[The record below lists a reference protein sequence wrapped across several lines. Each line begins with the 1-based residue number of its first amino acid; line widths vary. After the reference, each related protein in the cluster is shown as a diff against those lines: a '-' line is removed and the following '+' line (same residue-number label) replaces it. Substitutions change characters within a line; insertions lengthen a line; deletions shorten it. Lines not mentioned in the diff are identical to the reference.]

1 MNREPNREVQAWISW
16 LNQEVIGFTG
26 KLLFFHSKLTGF
38 CQEVTGIY
46 QEVFSYTFLTI
57 LDNINIKRL
66 IALGS
71 NPLIFMLL
79 LLLDF
84 SCLWLSI
91 YSLLETEIWIR
102 TFGCNLSFLISL
114 KWAGIFRKWS
124 IIWKSDPSPKNFLV
138 KTKKFLQKAGTSWL
152 NQELQA
158 WSSWSYQ
165 EVWKWI
171 PYRVPGRWKF
181 FKPGT

>member
-1 MNREPNREVQAWISW
+1 MNREPNREAQAWTSCR
-16 LNQEVIGFTG
+16 NQEVLGFSG

-38 CQEVTGIY
+38 CQEVTGFY
-46 QEVFSYTFLTI
+46 QEVFSYTFLII

-91 YSLLETEIWIR
+91 GLGGYDIH
-102 TFGCNLSFLISL
+102 
-114 KWAGIFRKWS
+114 FRKLS

-158 WSSWSYQ
+158 CRVWSYQ
-165 EVWKWI
+165 EVRKWI

-181 FKPGT
+181 SKPGT